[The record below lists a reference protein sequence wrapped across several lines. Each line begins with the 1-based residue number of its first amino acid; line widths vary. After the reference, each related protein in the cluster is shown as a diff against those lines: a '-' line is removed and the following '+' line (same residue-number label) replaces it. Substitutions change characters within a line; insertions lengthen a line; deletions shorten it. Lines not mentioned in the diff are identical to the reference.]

1 MYVFVL
7 IVYSFI
13 ASLQH
18 SGSKYSSFRP
28 EHKQDCKV
36 FRELIK
42 ERESSATKDIY
53 IKETVAYNFD
63 DHGKVAGVTSSFPS
77 EETWT
82 APRGQE
88 EQIEAAR
95 SQMGGGYMV
104 TKDGEK
110 ITFSESSVVPLQRTM
125 ANPKFQGI
133 QEKCQSN
140 PKASKAMKEFLRDP
154 SLTFLKYMNDPE
166 ISKFLSDLADVMK
179 ESGVLN

>member
-1 MYVFVL
+1 MLSYR
-7 IVYSFI
+7 IP
-13 ASLQH
+13 LQN
-18 SGSKYSSFRP
+18 SKSKYSSFRP
-28 EHKQDCKV
+28 EHKQDCNSIRK
-36 FRELIK
+36 LIK
-42 ERESSATKDIY
+42 KRDSAATKDTY
-53 IKETVAYNFD
+53 IMETVAYSFD
-63 DHGKVAGVTSSFPS
+63 DNGKVAGVAGFFPS

-88 EQIEAAR
+88 LERNEAAR

-104 TKDGEK
+104 TKDGKK
-110 ITFSESSVVPLQRTM
+110 IPIDESHVVPLQRVM

-133 QEKCQSN
+133 RDKCRSN
-140 PKASKAMKEFLRDP
+140 PKASKAKEEFLSDP

>member
-1 MYVFVL
+1 MY
-7 IVYSFI
+7 SSRI
-13 ASLQH
+13 ALQH
-18 SGSKYSSFRP
+18 SKSKYSSFRP
-28 EHKQDCKV
+28 EHKQNCNSVRK
-36 FRELIK
+36 LIK
-42 ERESSATKDIY
+42 KRESSATKDTY
-53 IKETVAYNFD
+53 IMETVAYNFGD
-63 DHGKVAGVTSSFPS
+63 DGKVAGVTTSFPS

-88 EQIEAAR
+88 LERNEAAR

-133 QEKCQSN
+133 QDKCQSN

-154 SLTFLKYMNDPE
+154 SLIFLKYMNDPE

>member
-1 MYVFVL
+1 LYVFVL

-36 FRELIK
+36 FREFIK

-82 APRGQE
+82 VPRGQDLE
-88 EQIEAAR
+88 R
-95 SQMGGGYMV
+95 SDATMGGGYMV
-104 TKDGEK
+104 TKDGKK
-110 ITFSESSVVPLQRTM
+110 IPIDESHVVPLQRVM

-133 QEKCQSN
+133 RDKCQSN
-140 PKASKAMKEFLRDP
+140 PKASKAKEEFLSDP